1 MKGTFFSADF
11 VTDSN
16 GNPRL
21 IEINTDTGAVSSQM
35 DVFDWSAFIDVLNT
49 NSITQVDVVYKVDA
63 QQPIVDHLEA
73 SLAESAS
80 FITTFNKIVVPE
92 SSIFPTLPNENG
104 TNFVL
109 RMAYD
114 ETAILDSEYA
124 KGTVNLLKLFTD
136 EGDSGSVVNFYHSS
150 SVYGEY
156 NTLDTNIF
164 NGDNLPDVVTKTSI
178 ELHQAHKFRK
188 IGRSDLTNEQRYTD
202 FINAVDSG
210 DIVIEQYHIDQTQKD
225 NNQITSLR
233 SFEIVYGSNLDICNV
248 AQYEI
253 NAVFELP
260 TSISFDDTQIDNI
273 ISSKHYYEFA
283 SNHIKNINEGLLDDE
298 LVVDVNGNSVAIG
311 DLVIGNEYQAYHI
324 EGLPNTDDYDVL
336 DQYYISGSNLPTGSY
351 LTSSLCVSVAGI
363 QTYANDMTEINFAN
377 GSRIVVG
384 GQTRLLVY
392 SPTTDK
398 TQFIRASSLD
408 TSYSIFNNQGED
420 ELNDITSINILI
432 FDEQQMV
439 YTPSMEP
446 VDNFI
451 LQSGDLISFFIT
463 HNLGSCFVAGTKIL
477 MGDGTEKN
485 IEDVVEGDIVV
496 SFNETTLQNESKEV
510 IGLRQPVH
518 STMIKYHF
526 GNGGDVS
533 CTYDHPIY
541 VGGYDI
547 ASITPSV
554 TNDRYDIPGKVT
566 RKIVAGDTIYLS
578 DGTTTTIDSIE
589 DLPMMDYQTYL
600 ITVADNHNFYANNI
614 LVHNK

>member
-35 DVFDWSAFIDVLNT
+35 NVFDWSSFINVLNN

-63 QQPIVDHLEA
+63 QQPIVDHLE
-73 SLAESAS
+73 STLFESAS
-80 FITTFNKIVVPE
+80 FITTFNKIVIPE
-92 SSIFPTLPNENG
+92 SSIFPTLP
-104 TNFVL
+104 TDTDSNFIL

-124 KGTVNLLKLFTD
+124 KGTVNLLKLFVD

-150 SVYGEY
+150 SLYGEY

-188 IGRSDLTNEQRYTD
+188 IGRSDLPNEQRYTD
-202 FINAVDSG
+202 FINEVNLS

-225 NNQITSLR
+225 NNQVTSIR
-233 SFEIVYGSNLDICNV
+233 SFEIVYGPTLDICNV

-253 NAVFELP
+253 DAVFQLP
-260 TSISFDDTQIDNI
+260 ASLSFDDTQIDNI
-273 ISSKHYYEFA
+273 LASKHYYEFA

-298 LVVDVNGNSVAIG
+298 LVVDVSGSSVAIG
-311 DLVIGNEYQAYHI
+311 DLVIGSEYQAYHI

-336 DQYYISGSNLPTGSY
+336 DQYYIEGGSLPTGSY
-351 LTSSLCVSVAGI
+351 LTSSTCVSVAAI

-377 GSRIVVG
+377 GSSIIVG

-392 SPTTDK
+392 SPETDK

-463 HNLGSCFVAGTKIL
+463 HNLGSCFVAGTKVL
-477 MGDGTEKN
+477 MGDGSEKN
-485 IEDVVEGDIVV
+485 IEDVVVGDEVI
-496 SFNETTLQNESKEV
+496 SFNETTLQNEVKKV
-510 IGLRQPVH
+510 IGLKTPIHNDLVRYEFANQTSVT
-518 STMIKYHF
+518 STF
-526 GNGGDVS
+526 
-533 CTYDHPIY
+533 DHPFY
-541 VGGYDI
+541 VGDLELASFAPFLTNKRYEIGKEVRQIKVGDLVYLPTNKSKTAIKDI
-547 ASITPSV
+547 IELDA
-554 TNDRYDIPGKVT
+554 NDT
-566 RKIVAGDTIYLS
+566 
-578 DGTTTTIDSIE
+578 
-589 DLPMMDYQTYL
+589 QTYI
-600 ITVADNHNFYANNI
+600 ITVEDNHNFYANNI

>member
-21 IEINTDTGAVSSQM
+21 VEVNTDTGAVSSQM
-35 DVFDWSAFIDVLNT
+35 GIFDWNDFINVLNS
-49 NSITQVDVVYKVDA
+49 NNITQVDVVYKVDA

-73 SLAESAS
+73 TLAASAS
-80 FITTFNKIVVPE
+80 FITAFNKIVVPE
-92 SSIFPTLPNENG
+92 SSIFPSLP
-104 TNFVL
+104 TDTSDNFIL

-150 SVYGEY
+150 SLYGAY
-156 NTLDTNIF
+156 NTLDTDIF
-164 NGDNLPDVVTKTSI
+164 NGANLPDVVTKTSI

-188 IGRSDLTNEQRYTD
+188 IGYSHLSNEQRYTD

-225 NNQITSLR
+225 NNQVTSIR

-253 NAVFELP
+253 NAIFQIP
-260 TSISFDDTQIDNI
+260 TSIEFDDNQIDNI
-273 ISSKHYYEFA
+273 IPSKHYYEFA

-298 LVVDVNGNSVAIG
+298 LVVDVSGSSIAIG

-336 DQYYISGSNLPTGSY
+336 DQYYISGSSLPTGSY
-351 LTSSLCVSVAGI
+351 LTSSVCVSVASI

-377 GSRIVVG
+377 SSSIVVG

-392 SPTTDK
+392 SPITDK

-420 ELNDITSINILI
+420 ELNDITSINVLI

-451 LQSGDLISFFIT
+451 LQSGDLVSFFIT
-463 HNLGSCFVAGTKIL
+463 HNLGSCFIAGTKVL

-485 IEDVVEGDIVV
+485 IEDIIEGDTVL
-496 SFNETTLQNESKEV
+496 SFNESTLQNEVKKV
-510 IGLRQPVH
+510 IGLKTPIHNDLIRYEFANQTSVT
-518 STMIKYHF
+518 STF
-526 GNGGDVS
+526 
-533 CTYDHPIY
+533 DHPFY
-541 VGGYDI
+541 VGDLELASFAPFLTNKRYEIGKEVRQIKVGDLVYLPTNKSKTAIKDI
-547 ASITPSV
+547 IELDA
-554 TNDRYDIPGKVT
+554 NDT
-566 RKIVAGDTIYLS
+566 
-578 DGTTTTIDSIE
+578 
-589 DLPMMDYQTYL
+589 QTYI
-600 ITVADNHNFYANNI
+600 ITVEDNHNFYANNI

>member
-11 VTDSN
+11 VTDSD

-49 NSITQVDVVYKVDA
+49 NSITQVDVVYKIDA

-73 SLAESAS
+73 TLAQSAS
-80 FITTFNKIVVPE
+80 FVTTFNKIVVPE

-104 TNFVL
+104 SNFVL

-150 SVYGEY
+150 SLYGEY

-164 NGDNLPDVVTKTSI
+164 NGNNLPDVVTKTSI

-188 IGRSDLTNEQRYTD
+188 IGHSHLSNEQRYAD
-202 FINAVDSG
+202 FINAVGSG

-225 NNQITSLR
+225 NNQVTSLR
-233 SFEIVYGSNLDICNV
+233 SFEIVYGAELDICNV

-260 TSISFDDTQIDNI
+260 TSITFDDTQIDNI
-273 ISSKHYYEFA
+273 IESKHYYEFA

-336 DQYYISGSNLPTGSY
+336 DQYYISGSNLPSGSY
-351 LTSSLCVSVAGI
+351 LTSSLCVSVAAI

-377 GSRIVVG
+377 GSKIVVG

-398 TQFIRASSLD
+398 TQFIRASDLD
-408 TSYSIFNNQGED
+408 TTYSIFNNQGED

-463 HNLGSCFVAGTKIL
+463 HNLGSCFVAGTKVL
-477 MGDGTEKN
+477 MGDGSEKN
-485 IEDVVEGDIVV
+485 IEDIVEGDFVL

-510 IGLRQPVH
+510 IGLRQPMH
-518 STMIKYHF
+518 STMVKYHF

-541 VGGYDI
+541 VGGYEI
-547 ASITPSV
+547 ASITPAV
-554 TNDRYDIPGKVT
+554 TNDRYNIPGKTT
-566 RKIVAGDTIYLS
+566 RQIVVGDTIHLS
-578 DGTTTTIDSIE
+578 NGTTSTIDSIE

>member
-21 IEINTDTGAVSSQM
+21 VEVNTDTGAVSSQM
-35 DVFDWSAFIDVLNT
+35 NIFDWSDFINVLNT
-49 NSITQVDVVYKVDA
+49 NEITQVDVVYKVDA
-63 QQPIVDHLEA
+63 QQPIVDHLQATLE
-73 SLAESAS
+73 ESAS
-80 FITTFNKIVVPE
+80 FITSFNKFVVPE
-92 SSIFPTLPNENG
+92 SSIFPTIPSDDDNK
-104 TNFVL
+104 FIL

-124 KGTVNLLKLFTD
+124 KGTLSLLKLFVN
-136 EGDSGSVVNFYHSS
+136 ENDSDSVVNFYHSS
-150 SVYGEY
+150 SLHGNY
-156 NTLDTNIF
+156 NTLDTDIF
-164 NGDNLPDVVTKTSI
+164 NGANLPDVVTKTSV

-188 IGRSDLTNEQRYTD
+188 IGRSDLSNSERYELFENTVG
-202 FINAVDSG
+202 AS
-210 DIVIEQYHIDQTQKD
+210 DIIIEQYHIDQTQKD
-225 NNQITSLR
+225 NNQVTSIR
-233 SFEIVYGSNLDICNV
+233 SFEIVYGSNLDLCNV

-253 NAVFELP
+253 NAVFQLP
-260 TSISFDDTQIDNI
+260 ASVEFDDSQIDNI
-273 ISSKHYYEFA
+273 LKSKHYYEFA
-283 SNHIKNINEGLLDDE
+283 SNHIKNINEGLLDNE
-298 LVVDVNGNSVAIG
+298 LVVGVDNNSVAIE
-311 DLVIGNEYQAYHI
+311 DLTIGNEYQAYYI

-336 DQYYISGSNLPTGSY
+336 DQYYISGSSLPAGSH
-351 LTSSLCVSVAGI
+351 LTSSVCVSVASI

-377 GSRIVVG
+377 GSTIVVG

-398 TQFIRASSLD
+398 TQFIRASELD
-408 TSYSIFNNQGED
+408 TTYSIFNNQGED

-463 HNLGSCFVAGTKIL
+463 HNLGSCFVAGTKVL
-477 MGDGTEKN
+477 MGDETEKN
-485 IEDVVEGDIVV
+485 IEDIVEGDIVL
-496 SFNETTLQNESKEV
+496 SFNETTLQNEPKAV

-518 STMIKYHF
+518 STMVKYHF
-526 GNGGDVS
+526 ANGGDVS

-541 VGGYDI
+541 VGGYEI
-547 ASITPSV
+547 ASITPAV
-554 TNDRYDIPGKVT
+554 TNDRYSIPGKTT
-566 RKIVAGDTIYLS
+566 RQIVVGDTIYLP
-578 DGTTTTIDSIE
+578 DGTTSTIQSIE

>member
-35 DVFDWSAFIDVLNT
+35 DVFDWFGFINVLNT
-49 NSITQVDVVYKVDA
+49 NNITQVDVVYKIDA
-63 QQPIVDHLEA
+63 QQPIVDHLETT
-73 SLAESAS
+73 LAESAS

-124 KGTVNLLKLFTD
+124 KGTVNLLKLFAD

-150 SVYGEY
+150 SLYGEY
-156 NTLDTNIF
+156 NTLDVNVF
-164 NGDNLPDVVTKTSI
+164 NGNNLPDVVTKTSI

-188 IGRSDLTNEQRYTD
+188 IGHSHLSNEQRYAD

-225 NNQITSLR
+225 NNQVTSLR

-260 TSISFDDTQIDNI
+260 VSISFDDNEIDNI
-273 ISSKHYYEFA
+273 IESKHYYEFA

-510 IGLRQPVH
+510 IGLRQPIH

-526 GNGGDVS
+526 ANGGDVS

-541 VGGYDI
+541 VGGYNI
-547 ASITPSV
+547 ASITPAV
-554 TNDRYDIPGKVT
+554 TNDRYDIPDKIT
-566 RKIVAGDTIYLS
+566 RKIVAGDTVYLS
-578 DGTTTTIDSIE
+578 DGTTSTIDSIE

>member
-21 IEINTDTGAVSSQM
+21 VEVNTDTGAVSSQM
-35 DVFDWSAFIDVLNT
+35 NIFNWSGFIDVLN
-49 NSITQVDVVYKVDA
+49 NNNINQVDVVYKVDA

-73 SLAESAS
+73 TLAESAS
-80 FITTFNKIVVPE
+80 FITTFNKTIIPE
-92 SSIFPTLPNENG
+92 SSIFPTLPSETGN
-104 TNFVL
+104 NFVL

-124 KGTVNLLKLFTD
+124 KGTLNLLKLFAD
-136 EGDSGSVVNFYHSS
+136 ENDSGSVVNFYHSS

-164 NGDNLPDVVTKTSI
+164 NGANLPDVVTKTSV

-188 IGRSDLTNEQRYTD
+188 IGHSELSNSERYEQFIAGVGTSD
-202 FINAVDSG
+202 I
-210 DIVIEQYHIDQTQKD
+210 IIEQYHIDQTQKD
-225 NNQITSLR
+225 NNQVTSIR
-233 SFEIVYGSNLDICNV
+233 SFEIVYGPNLDLCNV

-253 NAVFELP
+253 NAVFQLP
-260 TSISFDDTQIDNI
+260 SSIEFDDTKIDNI
-273 ISSKHYYEFA
+273 LASKHYYEFA
-283 SNHIKNINEGLLDDE
+283 SNHIKNINEGLLDDD
-298 LVVDVNGNSVAIG
+298 LVVDVNGGSVAIG

-336 DQYYISGSNLPTGSY
+336 DQYYISGSSLPTGSY
-351 LTSSLCVSVAGI
+351 LTSSICVSVAAI

-377 GSRIVVG
+377 GSTIVVG

-398 TQFIRASSLD
+398 TQFIRASELD
-408 TSYSIFNNQGED
+408 NTYSIFNNQGED

-485 IEDVVEGDIVV
+485 IEDVVEGDEVL
-496 SFNETTLQNESKEV
+496 SFNESTLENEVKKV
-510 IGLRQPVH
+510 IGLKKPIHDDLVRYEFANQTAIT
-518 STMIKYHF
+518 STF
-526 GNGGDVS
+526 
-533 CTYDHPIY
+533 DHPFY
-541 VGGYDI
+541 VGDLELASFAPFLTNKRYEIGKEVRQIKVGDLVYLPTNKSKTAIKDI
-547 ASITPSV
+547 IELDS
-554 TNDRYDIPGKVT
+554 NDT
-566 RKIVAGDTIYLS
+566 
-578 DGTTTTIDSIE
+578 
-589 DLPMMDYQTYL
+589 QTYI
-600 ITVADNHNFYANNI
+600 ITVEDNHNFYANNI

>member
-21 IEINTDTGAVSSQM
+21 VEVNTDTGAVSSQM
-35 DVFDWSAFIDVLNT
+35 NIFNWTGFIEVLN
-49 NSITQVDVVYKVDA
+49 NNNITQVDVVYKVDA

-73 SLAESAS
+73 TLAESAS
-80 FITTFNKIVVPE
+80 FITTFNKSIIPE
-92 SSIFPTLPNENG
+92 SSIFPTLPSETGN
-104 TNFVL
+104 NFVL

-124 KGTVNLLKLFTD
+124 KGTLNLLKLFTD

-150 SVYGEY
+150 SLYGEY
-156 NTLDTNIF
+156 NTLDTDVF
-164 NGDNLPDVVTKTSI
+164 NGANLPDVVTKTSV

-188 IGRSDLTNEQRYTD
+188 IGHSELSNSERYEQFIAGVGASD
-202 FINAVDSG
+202 I
-210 DIVIEQYHIDQTQKD
+210 IIEQYHIDQTQKD
-225 NNQITSLR
+225 NNQVTSIR
-233 SFEIVYGSNLDICNV
+233 SFEIVYGPNLDLCNV

-253 NAVFELP
+253 NAVFQLP
-260 TSISFDDTQIDNI
+260 TTVVSDDTQIDNI
-273 ISSKHYYEFA
+273 LASKHYYEFA
-283 SNHIKNINEGLLDDE
+283 SNHIKNINEGLLDDD
-298 LVVDVNGNSVAIG
+298 LVVDVSGSSVAIG

-336 DQYYISGSNLPTGSY
+336 DQYYISGSSLPTGSY
-351 LTSSLCVSVAGI
+351 LTSSICVSVAAI

-377 GSRIVVG
+377 GSTIVVG

-398 TQFIRASSLD
+398 TQFIRASELD
-408 TSYSIFNNQGED
+408 NTYSIFNNQGED

-463 HNLGSCFVAGTKIL
+463 HNLGSCFVAGTKVL
-477 MGDGTEKN
+477 MGDNTEKN
-485 IEDVVEGDIVV
+485 IEDVVVGDIVL
-496 SFNETTLQNESKEV
+496 SFNETTLQTEPKEV
-510 IGLRQPVH
+510 TALRQPVH
-518 STMIKYHF
+518 STMVKYHF

-541 VGGYDI
+541 VANYEI

-554 TNDRYDIPGKVT
+554 TNDRYNIPDKITRQITVGDIVHLPT
-566 RKIVAGDTIYLS
+566 GDTS
-578 DGTTTTIDSIE
+578 TIDTIE

>member
-21 IEINTDTGAVSSQM
+21 VEVNTDTGAVSSQM
-35 DVFDWSAFIDVLNT
+35 SIFDWNDFINVLNS

-73 SLAESAS
+73 SLAVSAS

-92 SSIFPTLPNENG
+92 SSIFPSLPAETGN
-104 TNFVL
+104 NFIL

-124 KGTVNLLKLFTD
+124 KGTLNLLKLFAD
-136 EGDSGSVVNFYHSS
+136 ENDSDSVVNFYHSS
-150 SVYGEY
+150 SLYGDY
-156 NTLDTNIF
+156 NTLDTDLF
-164 NGDNLPDVVTKTSI
+164 NGANLPDVVTKTSI

-188 IGRSDLTNEQRYTD
+188 IGRSDLTNAERYES
-202 FINAVDSG
+202 FINEINDSN
-210 DIVIEQYHIDQTQKD
+210 IVVQQYHIDQTQKD
-225 NNQITSLR
+225 NNQVTSIR

-253 NAVFELP
+253 NAVFQLP
-260 TSISFDDTQIDNI
+260 TSIEFDDTQIDNI
-273 ISSKHYYEFA
+273 LSSKHYYEFA

-298 LVVDVNGNSVAIG
+298 LVVDVNGNSVSIE

-336 DQYYISGSNLPTGSY
+336 DQYYIEGGSLPSGSY

-398 TQFIRASSLD
+398 TQFIRASELD
-408 TSYSIFNNQGED
+408 TTYSIFNNQGED

-463 HNLGSCFVAGTKIL
+463 HNLGSCFVAGTKVL

-485 IEDVVEGDIVV
+485 IEDIVEGDEVL
-496 SFNETTLQNESKEV
+496 SFNESTLENEIKKV
-510 IGLRQPVH
+510 IELKHRF
-518 STMIKYHF
+518 TMI
-526 GNGGDVS
+526 
-533 CTYDHPIY
+533 
-541 VGGYDI
+541 
-547 ASITPSV
+547 
-554 TNDRYDIPGKVT
+554 
-566 RKIVAGDTIYLS
+566 
-578 DGTTTTIDSIE
+578 
-589 DLPMMDYQTYL
+589 
-600 ITVADNHNFYANNI
+600 
-614 LVHNK
+614 

>member
-11 VTDSN
+11 VTDSD

-49 NSITQVDVVYKVDA
+49 NSITQVDVVYKIDA

-73 SLAESAS
+73 TLAQSAS
-80 FITTFNKIVVPE
+80 FVTTFNKIVVPE

-104 TNFVL
+104 SNFVL

-150 SVYGEY
+150 SLYGEY

-164 NGDNLPDVVTKTSI
+164 NGNNLPDVVTKTSI

-188 IGRSDLTNEQRYTD
+188 IGHSHLSNEQRYAD
-202 FINAVDSG
+202 FINAVGSG

-225 NNQITSLR
+225 NNQVTSLR
-233 SFEIVYGSNLDICNV
+233 SFEIVYGAELDICNV

-260 TSISFDDTQIDNI
+260 TSITFDDTQIDNI
-273 ISSKHYYEFA
+273 IESKHYYEFA

-336 DQYYISGSNLPTGSY
+336 DQYYISGSSLPSGSY
-351 LTSSLCVSVAGI
+351 LTSSLCVSVAAI

-377 GSRIVVG
+377 GSKIVVG

-398 TQFIRASSLD
+398 TQFIRASDLD
-408 TSYSIFNNQGED
+408 TTYSIFNNQGED

-463 HNLGSCFVAGTKIL
+463 HNLGSCFVAGTKVL
-477 MGDGTEKN
+477 MGDGSEKN
-485 IEDVVEGDIVV
+485 IEDIVEGDFVL

-510 IGLRQPVH
+510 IGLRQPMH
-518 STMIKYHF
+518 STMVKYHF

-541 VGGYDI
+541 VGGYEI
-547 ASITPSV
+547 ASITPAV
-554 TNDRYDIPGKVT
+554 TNDRYNIPGKTT
-566 RKIVAGDTIYLS
+566 RQIVVGDTIHLS
-578 DGTTTTIDSIE
+578 NGTTSTIDSIE

>member
-35 DVFDWSAFIDVLNT
+35 DVFDWSGFINVLNT
-49 NSITQVDVVYKVDA
+49 NNITQVDVVYKIDA
-63 QQPIVDHLEA
+63 QQPIVDHLETT
-73 SLAESAS
+73 LAESAS

-124 KGTVNLLKLFTD
+124 KGTVNLLKLFAD

-150 SVYGEY
+150 SLYGEY
-156 NTLDTNIF
+156 NTLDVNVF
-164 NGDNLPDVVTKTSI
+164 NGNNLPDVVTKTSI

-188 IGRSDLTNEQRYTD
+188 IGHSHLSNEQRYAD

-225 NNQITSLR
+225 NNQVTSLR

-260 TSISFDDTQIDNI
+260 VSISFDDNEIDNI
-273 ISSKHYYEFA
+273 IESKHYYEFA

-510 IGLRQPVH
+510 IGLRQPIH

-526 GNGGDVS
+526 ANGGDVS

-541 VGGYDI
+541 VGGYNI
-547 ASITPSV
+547 ASITPAV
-554 TNDRYDIPGKVT
+554 TNDRYDIPDKIT
-566 RKIVAGDTIYLS
+566 RKIVAGDTVYLS
-578 DGTTTTIDSIE
+578 DGTTSTIDSIE

>member
-21 IEINTDTGAVSSQM
+21 IEVNTDTGAVSSQM
-35 DVFDWSAFIDVLNT
+35 SIFDWSAFINVLDN

-73 SLAESAS
+73 TLAESAS
-80 FITTFNKIVVPE
+80 FVTTFNKIVIPE
-92 SSIFPTLPNENG
+92 SSIFPTLPSDTGN
-104 TNFVL
+104 NFVL

-124 KGTVNLLKLFTD
+124 KGTVNLLKLFVD

-150 SVYGEY
+150 SLYGEY
-156 NTLDTNIF
+156 NTLDTNVF
-164 NGDNLPDVVTKTSI
+164 NGSNLPDVVTKTSI

-188 IGRSDLTNEQRYTD
+188 IGRSDLPNEQRYAE
-202 FINAVDSG
+202 FINEVDSS

-225 NNQITSLR
+225 NNQVTSIR
-233 SFEIVYGSNLDICNV
+233 SFEIVYGPELDICNV

-253 NAVFELP
+253 NAVFGLP
-260 TSISFDDTQIDNI
+260 SSITFDDTQIDNI
-273 ISSKHYYEFA
+273 VESKHYYEFA

-298 LVVDVNGNSVAIG
+298 LVVAADGSSVSIG
-311 DLVIGNEYQAYHI
+311 DLVIGGEYQAYHI

-336 DQYYISGSNLPTGSY
+336 DQYYIEGGSLPTGSY
-351 LTSSLCVSVAGI
+351 LTSSICVSVASI

-377 GSRIVVG
+377 GSSIIVG

-420 ELNDITSINILI
+420 ELNDITSINVLI

-477 MGDGTEKN
+477 LGDGTEKN
-485 IEDVVEGDIVV
+485 IEDVVEGDVV
-496 SFNETTLQNESKEV
+496 LSFNETTLQTEPKVV

-518 STMIKYHF
+518 STMVKYHLA
-526 GNGGDVS
+526 NGGDVS

-541 VGGYDI
+541 VGGYEI
-547 ASITPSV
+547 ASITPAV
-554 TNDRYDIPGKVT
+554 TNDRYNIPDKTT
-566 RKIVAGDTIYLS
+566 RQIVVGDTVHLP
-578 DGTTTTIDSIE
+578 DGTTSTIQSIE

>member
-21 IEINTDTGAVSSQM
+21 VEVNTDTGAVSSQM
-35 DVFDWSAFIDVLNT
+35 NIFDWSDFINVLNN

-73 SLAESAS
+73 TLAESAS
-80 FITTFNKIVVPE
+80 FITTFNKLVVPE
-92 SSIFPTLPNENG
+92 SSIFPSLPSENG
-104 TNFVL
+104 NNFIL

-124 KGTVNLLKLFTD
+124 KGTLSLLKLFVD
-136 EGDSGSVVNFYHSS
+136 ESDSGSVVNFYHSS
-150 SVYGEY
+150 SLYGDY
-156 NTLDTNIF
+156 NTLDTDIF
-164 NGDNLPDVVTKTSI
+164 NGSNLPDVVTKTSI

-188 IGRSDLTNEQRYTD
+188 IGRSDLTNSERYES
-202 FINAVDSG
+202 FINEVGAS
-210 DIVIEQYHIDQTQKD
+210 DIIIEQYHIDQTQKD
-225 NNQITSLR
+225 NNQVTSIR
-233 SFEIVYGSNLDICNV
+233 SFEIVYGSNLDLCNV

-253 NAVFELP
+253 NAVFQLP
-260 TSISFDDTQIDNI
+260 TTVASDDTQIDNI
-273 ISSKHYYEFA
+273 LASKHYYEFA

-298 LVVDVNGNSVAIG
+298 LVVDTSGNSVAIG

-336 DQYYISGSNLPTGSY
+336 DQYYIQGGSLPTGSY
-351 LTSSLCVSVAGI
+351 LTSSVCVSVASI

-392 SPTTDK
+392 SPETDK
-398 TQFIRASSLD
+398 TQFIRASELD
-408 TSYSIFNNQGED
+408 NTYSIFNNQGQD

-432 FDEQQMV
+432 YDEQQLV

-477 MGDGTEKN
+477 MGDNTEKN
-485 IEDVVEGDIVV
+485 IEDVVEGDIVI
-496 SFNETTLQNESKEV
+496 SFNETTLENEPKEV
-510 IGLRQPVH
+510 IGLKQPVH
-518 STMIKYHF
+518 STMVKYHF

-541 VGGYDI
+541 VGNYEI

-554 TNDRYDIPGKVT
+554 TNDRYDIPGKTT
-566 RKIVAGDTIYLS
+566 RQIVVGDTIHLS
-578 DGTTTTIDSIE
+578 NGSTSTIDEIE
-589 DLPMMDYQTYL
+589 DLPMLDYQTYL
-600 ITVADNHNFYANNI
+600 ITVADNHNFYANGI

>member
-35 DVFDWSAFIDVLNT
+35 DVFDWSGFINVLNT
-49 NSITQVDVVYKVDA
+49 NNITQVDVVYKIDA
-63 QQPIVDHLEA
+63 QQPIVDHLETT
-73 SLAESAS
+73 LAESAS

-124 KGTVNLLKLFTD
+124 KGTVNLLKLFAD

-150 SVYGEY
+150 SLYGEY
-156 NTLDTNIF
+156 NTLDVNVF
-164 NGDNLPDVVTKTSI
+164 NGNNLPDVVTKTSI

-188 IGRSDLTNEQRYTD
+188 IGHSHLSNEQRYAD

-225 NNQITSLR
+225 NNQVTSLR

-260 TSISFDDTQIDNI
+260 VSISFDDNEIDNI
-273 ISSKHYYEFA
+273 IESKHYYEFA

-336 DQYYISGSNLPTGSY
+336 DQYYISGSSLPTGSY
-351 LTSSLCVSVAGI
+351 LTSSICVSVAAI

-526 GNGGDVS
+526 ANGGDVS

-541 VGGYDI
+541 VGGYNI
-547 ASITPSV
+547 ASITPAV
-554 TNDRYDIPGKVT
+554 TNDRYDIPDKIT
-566 RKIVAGDTIYLS
+566 RKIVAGDTVYLS
-578 DGTTTTIDSIE
+578 DGTTSTIDSIE

>member
-21 IEINTDTGAVSSQM
+21 VEVNTDTGAVSSQM
-35 DVFDWSAFIDVLNT
+35 NIFDWSAFINVLDS
-49 NSITQVDVVYKVDA
+49 NSITQVDVVYKIDA

-73 SLAESAS
+73 TLAESAS
-80 FITTFNKIVVPE
+80 FITAFNKFVIPE
-92 SSIFPTLPNENG
+92 SSIFPTLPNDNG
-104 TNFVL
+104 DNFVL

-150 SVYGEY
+150 SLYGDY
-156 NTLDTNIF
+156 NTLNTDIF
-164 NGDNLPDVVTKTSI
+164 NGSNLPDVVTKTSI

-188 IGRSDLTNEQRYTD
+188 IGRSDLPNEQRYTD
-202 FINAVDSG
+202 FINAVNSS

-225 NNQITSLR
+225 NNQVTSIR
-233 SFEIVYGSNLDICNV
+233 SFEIVYGPELNVCNV

-253 NAVFELP
+253 DAVFQLP
-260 TSISFDDTQIDNI
+260 TSLSFDDTQIDNI
-273 ISSKHYYEFA
+273 LASKHYYEFA

-298 LVVDVNGNSVAIG
+298 LVVDVSGSSVAIG
-311 DLVIGNEYQAYHI
+311 DLVIGSEYQAYHI

-336 DQYYISGSNLPTGSY
+336 DQYYIQGGSLPSGSY
-351 LTSSLCVSVAGI
+351 LTSSICVSVAAI

-377 GSRIVVG
+377 GSSIIVG

-392 SPTTDK
+392 SPETDK

-463 HNLGSCFVAGTKIL
+463 HNLGSCFVAGTKVL
-477 MGDGTEKN
+477 MGDETEKN
-485 IEDVVEGDIVV
+485 IEDIVEGDIVL
-496 SFNETTLQNESKEV
+496 SFNETTLQTEPKEV
-510 IGLRQPVH
+510 IGLRQPIH
-518 STMIKYHF
+518 STMVKYHF
-526 GNGGDVS
+526 ANGGDVS

-541 VGGYDI
+541 VGGYEI
-547 ASITPSV
+547 ASITPAV
-554 TNDRYDIPGKVT
+554 TNDRYNIPDKVT
-566 RKIVAGDTIYLS
+566 RQIVVGDTIHLPN
-578 DGTTTTIDSIE
+578 GTTSTIQSIE
-589 DLPMMDYQTYL
+589 DLPMLDYQTYL

>member
-21 IEINTDTGAVSSQM
+21 VEVNTDTGAVSSQM
-35 DVFDWSAFIDVLNT
+35 NIFNWSDFIDVLNN

-73 SLAESAS
+73 TLAESAS
-80 FITTFNKIVVPE
+80 FITTFNKLIVPE
-92 SSIFPTLPNENG
+92 SSIFPSLPSETG
-104 TNFVL
+104 DNFIL

-124 KGTVNLLKLFTD
+124 KGTLSLLKLFAD
-136 EGDSGSVVNFYHSS
+136 ESDSGSVVNFYHSS
-150 SVYGEY
+150 SLYGDY

-188 IGRSDLTNEQRYTD
+188 IGRSDLSNSERYES
-202 FINAVDSG
+202 FINEVGAS
-210 DIVIEQYHIDQTQKD
+210 DIIIEQYHIDQTQKD
-225 NNQITSLR
+225 NNQVTSIR
-233 SFEIVYGSNLDICNV
+233 SFEIVYGSNLDLCNV

-253 NAVFELP
+253 NAVFQLP
-260 TSISFDDTQIDNI
+260 TTVASDDTQIDNI
-273 ISSKHYYEFA
+273 LASKHYYEFA

-336 DQYYISGSNLPTGSY
+336 DQYYIQGGSLPSGSY
-351 LTSSLCVSVAGI
+351 LTSSLCVSVASI

-377 GSRIVVG
+377 GSTIVVG

-392 SPTTDK
+392 SPETDK
-398 TQFIRASSLD
+398 TQFIRASELD
-408 TSYSIFNNQGED
+408 TTYSIFNNQGED

-477 MGDGTEKN
+477 MGDSTEKN
-485 IEDVVEGDIVV
+485 IEDIVEGDIVL
-496 SFNETTLQNESKEV
+496 SFNETTLQNEPKEV
-510 IGLRQPVH
+510 IGLKQPVH
-518 STMIKYHF
+518 STMVKYHF

-541 VGGYDI
+541 VGNYDI

-554 TNDRYDIPGKVT
+554 TNDRYNIPGKTT
-566 RKIVAGDTIYLS
+566 RQIVVGDTIHLS
-578 DGTTTTIDSIE
+578 NGSTSTIDTIE
-589 DLPMMDYQTYL
+589 DLPMLDYQTYL

>member
-11 VTDSN
+11 VTDSD

-21 IEINTDTGAVSSQM
+21 VEVNTDTGAVSSQM
-35 DVFDWSAFIDVLNT
+35 NIFDWSNFIEVLNT
-49 NSITQVDVVYKVDA
+49 NNITQVDVVYKVDA
-63 QQPIVDHLEA
+63 QQPIVDHLETT
-73 SLAESAS
+73 LAESAS
-80 FITTFNKIVVPE
+80 FITAFNKIVVPE
-92 SSIFPTLPNENG
+92 SSIFPSLPTDTSN
-104 TNFVL
+104 NFIL

-150 SVYGEY
+150 SLYGAY
-156 NTLDTNIF
+156 NTLDTDIF
-164 NGDNLPDVVTKTSI
+164 NGANLPDVVTKTSI

-188 IGRSDLTNEQRYTD
+188 IGHSHLSNEQRYTD
-202 FINAVDSG
+202 FINAVDSS
-210 DIVIEQYHIDQTQKD
+210 DVVIEQYHIDQTQKD
-225 NNQITSLR
+225 NNQVTSIR

-253 NAVFELP
+253 NAIFQIP
-260 TSISFDDTQIDNI
+260 TSIEFDDNEIDNI
-273 ISSKHYYEFA
+273 IPSKHYYEFA

-298 LVVDVNGNSVAIG
+298 LVVDVSGSSVAIG

-336 DQYYISGSNLPTGSY
+336 DQYYITGSSLPTGSY
-351 LTSSLCVSVAGI
+351 LTSSICVSVAAI

-377 GSRIVVG
+377 GSSIVVG

-398 TQFIRASSLD
+398 TQFIRASELD
-408 TSYSIFNNQGED
+408 NTYSIFNNQGED

-451 LQSGDLISFFIT
+451 LQSGDLVSFFIT
-463 HNLGSCFVAGTKIL
+463 HNLGSCFVAGTKVL

-485 IEDVVEGDIVV
+485 IEDIIEGDIVT
-496 SFNETTLQNESKEV
+496 SFNETTLQNESKV
-510 IGLRQPVH
+510 VTGLRQPVH
-518 STMIKYHF
+518 STMVKYHF
-526 GNGGDVS
+526 ANGGDVS

-541 VGGYDI
+541 VGGYQI
-547 ASITPSV
+547 ASITPAV
-554 TNDRYDIPGKVT
+554 TNDRYNIPDKVA
-566 RKIVAGDTIYLS
+566 IQIAVGDTIHLS
-578 DGTTTTIDSIE
+578 NGTTTTIESIE

>member
-21 IEINTDTGAVSSQM
+21 VEVNTDTGAVSSQM
-35 DVFDWSAFIDVLNT
+35 NIFDWSDFINVLNT
-49 NSITQVDVVYKVDA
+49 NNITQVDVVYKVDA

-73 SLAESAS
+73 TLAESAS
-80 FITTFNKIVVPE
+80 FITSFNKFVVPE
-92 SSIFPTLPNENG
+92 SSIFPTLPPETGN
-104 TNFVL
+104 NFIL

-124 KGTVNLLKLFTD
+124 KGTLSLLKLFVD
-136 EGDSGSVVNFYHSS
+136 ESDSGSVVNFYHSS
-150 SVYGEY
+150 SLYGDY
-156 NTLDTNIF
+156 NTLDTDIF
-164 NGDNLPDVVTKTSI
+164 NGSNLPDVVTKTSI

-188 IGRSDLTNEQRYTD
+188 IGRSDLTNSERYES
-202 FINAVDSG
+202 FINEVGAS
-210 DIVIEQYHIDQTQKD
+210 DIIIEQYHIDQTQKD
-225 NNQITSLR
+225 NNQVTSIR
-233 SFEIVYGSNLDICNV
+233 SFEIVYGSNLDLCNV

-253 NAVFELP
+253 NAVFQLP
-260 TSISFDDTQIDNI
+260 TTVESDDTKIDNI
-273 ISSKHYYEFA
+273 LASKHYYEFA

-298 LVVDVNGNSVAIG
+298 LVVDINSNSVAIG

-336 DQYYISGSNLPTGSY
+336 DQYYIQGGTLPSGSY
-351 LTSSLCVSVAGI
+351 LTSSVCVSVASI

-392 SPTTDK
+392 SPETDK
-398 TQFIRASSLD
+398 TQFIRASELD
-408 TSYSIFNNQGED
+408 NTYSIFNNQGQD

-432 FDEQQMV
+432 FDEQQLV

-477 MGDGTEKN
+477 MGDNTEKN
-485 IEDVVEGDIVV
+485 IEDVVEGDIVI
-496 SFNETTLQNESKEV
+496 SFNETTLENEPKEV
-510 IGLRQPVH
+510 IGLKQPVH
-518 STMIKYHF
+518 STMVKYHF

-547 ASITPSV
+547 ASITPAV
-554 TNDRYDIPGKVT
+554 TNDRYDIPGKTT
-566 RKIVAGDTIYLS
+566 RQIVVGDTIYLS
-578 DGTTTTIDSIE
+578 NGSTSTIDEIE
-589 DLPMMDYQTYL
+589 DLPMLDYQTYL
-600 ITVADNHNFYANNI
+600 ITVADNHNFYANGI

>member
-49 NSITQVDVVYKVDA
+49 NSITQIDVVYKVDA